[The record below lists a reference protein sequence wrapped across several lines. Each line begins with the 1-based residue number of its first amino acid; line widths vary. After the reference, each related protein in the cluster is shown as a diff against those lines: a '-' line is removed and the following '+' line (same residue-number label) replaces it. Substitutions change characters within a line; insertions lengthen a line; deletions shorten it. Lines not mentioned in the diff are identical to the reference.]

1 MHAMFFYCWERG
13 AGHTIAAVAFAHPI
27 ARARLLRHSC
37 IQLRYVQ
44 RRLALLC
51 VESGQ
56 LGRRQPRAN
65 WCWILS
71 SAVTPVPLFM
81 RCACIIGVAA
91 LGLALVPTDV
101 SGSPAEAVGNFSSPC

>member
-1 MHAMFFYCWERG
+1 MHAMFFIVG
-13 AGHTIAAVAFAHPI
+13 NAGQDTLWRRLRSRIRL
-27 ARARLLRHSC
+27 RARLSRHSC